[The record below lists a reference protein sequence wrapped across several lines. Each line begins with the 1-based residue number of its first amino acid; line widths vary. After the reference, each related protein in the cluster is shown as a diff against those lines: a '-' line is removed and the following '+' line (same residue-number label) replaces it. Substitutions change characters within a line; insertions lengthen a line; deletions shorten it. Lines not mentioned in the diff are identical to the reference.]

1 MKKIE
6 AIIRPES
13 VDVVRNALS
22 DAGVTG
28 LMISEIEGHGK
39 QKGVVQQ
46 WRGEK
51 YKVELLPKAK
61 IEIIVKDQDVGK
73 IGKVIIDS
81 AKTGEIGD
89 GKIFIYPV
97 DEVIRIRTGE
107 KGEGAV

>member
-13 VDVVRNALS
+13 VDAVRNALS

>member
-6 AIIRPES
+6 AILRPES
-13 VDVVRNALS
+13 IDAVRSALS
-22 DAGVTG
+22 IAGVTG

-51 YKVELLPKAK
+51 YKVELLPKTK
-61 IEIIVKDQDVGK
+61 IEIIVKDQDAGRISK
-73 IGKVIIDS
+73 AIIDS

-97 DEVIRIRTGE
+97 EDVIRIRTGE